1 MIVLVYLIFIIIII
15 IKVIDYNLI
24 ENDTYIQ
31 IESIRL
37 VVISSVIILVEFIV
51 RLINYFIF

>member
-1 MIVLVYLIFIIIII
+1 MIVLVYLIFIIII

-31 IESIRL
+31 IESIKL

>member
-1 MIVLVYLIFIIIII
+1 MIVLVYLIFIIII

-31 IESIRL
+31 IESIKL

-51 RLINYFIF
+51 RLINYIIF

>member
-1 MIVLVYLIFIIIII
+1 MIVLVYLIFIIII